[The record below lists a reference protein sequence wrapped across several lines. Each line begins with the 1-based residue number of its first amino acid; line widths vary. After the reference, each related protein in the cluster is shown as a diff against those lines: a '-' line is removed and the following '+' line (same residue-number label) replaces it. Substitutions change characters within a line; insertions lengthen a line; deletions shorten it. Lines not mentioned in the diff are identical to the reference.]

1 MQAHTQKAHFYNESF
16 AGKVFSF
23 TVLRNLVNL
32 IFFSFFYLLDVLPVY
47 PRGTRDITQ
56 DTGTTDTMDTTDTT
70 DTMDTENHLLLSTLP
85 RLRGFPQ
92 DPKQHKAQYFLGL
105 EKSMPI
111 NT

>member
-32 IFFSFFYLLDVLPVY
+32 ILFSFFYLLDVLPVY

-56 DTGTTDTMDTTDTT
+56 DTGTTDTTDTV
-70 DTMDTENHLLLSTLP
+70 DTENHSLLSTLP

-92 DPKQHKAQYFLGL
+92 DPKQHKTQYSSDS